1 MAQTLH
7 SSHSAEVEAWLDCG
21 DHGRVLLSR
30 ITPTLAVA
38 KEARDIPPC
47 FADLVVTV
55 DGRAIRN
62 RVNLPSGFR
71 NGRRAA
77 RMVTV
82 QDVAPF

>member
-21 DHGRVLLSR
+21 DHGRIALSR
-30 ITPTLAVA
+30 ITPTLAIA
-38 KEARDIPPC
+38 KAARDIPPC
-47 FADLVVTV
+47 FADLVITV

-71 NGRRAA
+71 NGGRAA

-82 QDVAPF
+82 EDVAPF

>member
-7 SSHSAEVEAWLDCG
+7 SSHSADIEAWLDCG
-21 DHGRVLLSR
+21 EHGCVPLSR

-38 KEARDIPPC
+38 KAARDIPPC
-47 FADLVVTV
+47 FADLVITV
-55 DGRAIRN
+55 DGRALRN

-82 QDVAPF
+82 DDVAPF